1 MENKTMDI
9 RQAIKYIMRKNKVTQ
24 EQIASV
30 TGETRE
36 SISQKTN
43 KDIRI
48 SLLITI
54 LIKCGYSLYIENES
68 EKIKI
73 I

>member
-24 EQIASV
+24 EQIASI

>member
-1 MENKTMDI
+1 MEIKTMNI

-24 EQIASV
+24 EQIASI
-30 TGETRE
+30 TGETRQ
-36 SISQKTN
+36 SISQKTH
-43 KDIRI
+43 DIRI

-54 LIKCGYSLYIENES
+54 LIKCGYHLYIENES